1 MFRPRL
7 GLDDKAMARAQKKF
21 AQLDADGSGKLQGEE
36 LAALAQWV
44 FASFQPEKDPL
55 LDDAELAQL

>member
-1 MFRPRL
+1 
-7 GLDDKAMARAQKKF
+7 MARAQKKF